1 MLPKVNTNTTRRQ
14 ISPIKARPSKINTTT
29 TRQISPIRAGPIK
42 PIQIPKPTQRPKTTP
57 KTLAPIVNST
67 INRAKKTYIIGT
79 PKTPPRTPPRTPPQM
94 NKRPNSSN
102 SPITPT
108 WDSPPHITAI
118 PKKNKIKHINEDNPS
133 KRYKEAQQYF
143 PDMEDKAWENHA
155 DLINKNVLKE
165 LHRNTYD
172 KAKATDYNEMVASH
186 LVGQNPARK
195 NEEIE
200 RYDKA
205 NHDKQIEN
213 DWFFGGNSKKRSNK
227 KRSNKKRSNKKRSNK
242 KRSNKKRSNKKRSN
256 KKR

>member
-1 MLPKVNTNTTRRQ
+1 MPDPLSAHVKKLPPIRTITPKTRTTTPKTRTTTPKTRTLEPLHRRP
-14 ISPIKARPSKINTTT
+14 ISPIK
-29 TRQISPIRAGPIK
+29 
-42 PIQIPKPTQRPKTTP
+42 PT
-57 KTLAPIVNST
+57 I

-79 PKTPPRTPPRTPPQM
+79 PKTPPRTPPQM

-118 PKKNKIKHINEDNPS
+118 PKKNKIRHINEDNPS

-143 PDMEDKAWENHA
+143 PDMEDKEWENHA
-155 DLINKNVLKE
+155 DLINKKVLKE

-172 KAKATDYNEMVASH
+172 KAKATDYNEMIASH

-200 RYDKA
+200 SYDNA
-205 NHDKQIEN
+205 NHDKQIEK

-227 KRSNKKRSNKKRSNK
+227 KRSNKKRSNKKR
-242 KRSNKKRSNKKRSN
+242 
-256 KKR
+256 